1 MKREEIAGNQ
11 DTGLLKI
18 IAMVCMII
26 DHVGAR
32 IFPQIGE
39 LRVIGRIAFPLYIW
53 CMAVGASYTSNPV
66 RYALRLLLVGLIA
79 QPFFMLGLSHSWSQ
93 WNVFATLFL
102 GYLGILGIRTNRYGS
117 RVWAPLFVLLIP
129 CFVSMDYGWRGVLLV
144 MLMYLAR
151 KSKGTILAVM
161 IPYCMFWGSNTY
173 TVQRLFGIE
182 LASLSIFKLDLFK
195 PFLRIQ
201 AMAILSLPLIL
212 WPRRER
218 TPFPKVL
225 AYSVYPAHLAVLWLV
240 QMQMGLMSKGL
251 SMHLLMPW
259 WK

>member
-1 MKREEIAGNQ
+1 MYAEHEKHAILFMEDVNGMKREEIAGNQ

-79 QPFFMLGLSHSWSQ
+79 QPFFMLGLSM
-93 WNVFATLFL
+93 N
-102 GYLGILGIRTNRYGS
+102 
-117 RVWAPLFVLLIP
+117 
-129 CFVSMDYGWRGVLLV
+129 YGWRGVLLV

-182 LASLSIFKLDLFK
+182 LANLSIFKLDLFK